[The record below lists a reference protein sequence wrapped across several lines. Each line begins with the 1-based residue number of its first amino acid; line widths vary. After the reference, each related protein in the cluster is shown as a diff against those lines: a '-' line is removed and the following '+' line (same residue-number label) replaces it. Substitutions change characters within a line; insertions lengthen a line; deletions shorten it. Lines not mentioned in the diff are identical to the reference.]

1 MICQLLFKRCISYEA
16 AAIIHSQTN
25 TSWRMYNSLIVSL
38 IRACSACSS
47 QHAKCICDTDECMS
61 VSIMCVFMCGWATG
75 DMRLSLT
82 CDRNTHRSPHP
93 WLSHPRGII
102 QTYDVTLSV
111 VISCELAHIWR
122 LLSDVS
128 GKSHGSNWEGFDRSV
143 VVAFDSRT
151 NGSFEPILFSD
162 SVEPIRRA

>member
-1 MICQLLFKRCISYEA
+1 M
-16 AAIIHSQTN
+16 
-25 TSWRMYNSLIVSL
+25 
-38 IRACSACSS
+38 
-47 QHAKCICDTDECMS
+47 
-61 VSIMCVFMCGWATG
+61 
-75 DMRLSLT
+75 
-82 CDRNTHRSPHP
+82 
-93 WLSHPRGII
+93 
-102 QTYDVTLSV
+102 TLSV